1 LGSAARR
8 FPYFVNNG
16 EYMKK
21 FLVLVAAALLF
32 VSCNED
38 YDYGYS
44 DPWSFSEP
52 TPAAAPA
59 PKVEPKPETP
69 APKPAPAPRTTD
81 GVRSMTTSEGVIV
94 LETKFYS
101 SRILML
107 MEIPENEK
115 AVYKPWR
122 NKKYAIAEIKY
133 VDENGSYRRELQVYT
148 HYESAKRHFDD

>member
-1 LGSAARR
+1 
-8 FPYFVNNG
+8 
-16 EYMKK
+16 MKK
-21 FLVLVAAALLF
+21 FLVLVVAALLF

-44 DPWSFSEP
+44 DPWSFSES
-52 TPAAAPA
+52 TPATA

-81 GVRSMTTSEGVIV
+81 GVRSMTASEGVIV

-148 HYESAKRHFDD
+148 YYESAKRHFDDGIVSDD

>member
-1 LGSAARR
+1 
-8 FPYFVNNG
+8 
-16 EYMKK
+16 MKK
-21 FLVLVAAALLF
+21 FLILIVVALLF
-32 VSCNED
+32 ISCNED

-52 TPAAAPA
+52 APAAAPA

-69 APKPAPAPRTTD
+69 APRTTD
-81 GVRSMTTSEGVIV
+81 GVRSMAASEGVIV

-115 AVYKPWR
+115 AVYETWR

-133 VDENGSYRRELQVYT
+133 VDEDGSYRRELQVYK
-148 HYESAKRHFDD
+148 YYKSAKRHFDDGIVSDN

>member
-1 LGSAARR
+1 
-8 FPYFVNNG
+8 
-16 EYMKK
+16 MKK
-21 FLVLVAAALLF
+21 FLVLIVAALLF
-32 VSCNED
+32 ISCNED

-52 TPAAAPA
+52 
-59 PKVEPKPETP
+59 
-69 APKPAPAPRTTD
+69 APAPRTTD
-81 GVRSMTTSEGVIV
+81 GVRSMTASEGVIV

-115 AVYKPWR
+115 AVYETWR

-133 VDENGSYRRELQVYT
+133 VKEDGSYVRELQVYK
-148 HYESAKRHFDD
+148 YYKSAKRHFDDGIVSDN

>member
-1 LGSAARR
+1 
-8 FPYFVNNG
+8 
-16 EYMKK
+16 MKK
-21 FLVLVAAALLF
+21 FLVLVVAALLF

-52 TPAAAPA
+52 APAAAPA
-59 PKVEPKPETP
+59 PKVEPKPE

-81 GVRSMTTSEGVIV
+81 GVRSMTTSEGVII

-115 AVYKPWR
+115 AVYENWR
-122 NKKYAIAEIKY
+122 NKKYAIVEIKY
-133 VDENGSYRRELQVYT
+133 VNESGSYRRELQVYKY
-148 HYESAKRHFDD
+148 YESAKRHFDDGIVSDD

>member
-1 LGSAARR
+1 
-8 FPYFVNNG
+8 
-16 EYMKK
+16 MKK
-21 FLVLVAAALLF
+21 FLVLIVAALLF
-32 VSCNED
+32 ISCNED

-52 TPAAAPA
+52 TPATA

-81 GVRSMTTSEGVIV
+81 GVRSMTASEGVIV

-148 HYESAKRHFDD
+148 YYESAKRHFDDGIVSDD

>member
-1 LGSAARR
+1 
-8 FPYFVNNG
+8 
-16 EYMKK
+16 MKK
-21 FLVLVAAALLF
+21 FLVLIVAALLF

-52 TPAAAPA
+52 TPAPAPA

-81 GVRSMTTSEGVIV
+81 GVRSMTVSEGVIV
-94 LETKFYS
+94 LETKLYS

-107 MEIPENEK
+107 MEIPKNEK
-115 AVYKPWR
+115 AVYKNWR

-133 VDENGSYRRELQVYT
+133 VNEDGSYRRELQVYK
-148 HYESAKRHFDD
+148 HYESAKRHFDDGIVSDN

>member
-1 LGSAARR
+1 
-8 FPYFVNNG
+8 
-16 EYMKK
+16 MKK
-21 FLVLVAAALLF
+21 FLVLIVAALLF
-32 VSCNED
+32 ISCNED

-52 TPAAAPA
+52 APAPAPA
-59 PKVEPKPETP
+59 PKVEPKPETT

-81 GVRSMTTSEGVIV
+81 GVRSMTASEGVIV

-115 AVYKPWR
+115 AVYENWR

-133 VDENGSYRRELQVYT
+133 VNESGSYREELQVYKY
-148 HYESAKRHFDD
+148 YETAKRYFDDGIVSDN

>member
-1 LGSAARR
+1 
-8 FPYFVNNG
+8 
-16 EYMKK
+16 MKK
-21 FLVLVAAALLF
+21 FLVLVIAALLF

-44 DPWSFSEP
+44 DPWSFSES

-81 GVRSMTTSEGVIV
+81 GVRSMTASEGVIV

-148 HYESAKRHFDD
+148 HYESAKRHFDDGIVSDD

>member
-1 LGSAARR
+1 
-8 FPYFVNNG
+8 
-16 EYMKK
+16 MKK

-44 DPWSFSEP
+44 DPWSFSES
-52 TPAAAPA
+52 TPAAA

-81 GVRSMTTSEGVIV
+81 GVRSMTASEGVIV

-148 HYESAKRHFDD
+148 YYESAKRHFDDGIVSDD

>member
-1 LGSAARR
+1 
-8 FPYFVNNG
+8 
-16 EYMKK
+16 MKK
-21 FLVLVAAALLF
+21 FLVLIVAALLF
-32 VSCNED
+32 ISCNED

-52 TPAAAPA
+52 A
-59 PKVEPKPETP
+59 
-69 APKPAPAPRTTD
+69 PAPAPRTTD
-81 GVRSMTTSEGVIV
+81 GVRSMTASEGVIV

-115 AVYKPWR
+115 AVYKYWR

-133 VDENGSYRRELQVYT
+133 VNEDGSYVRELQVYK
-148 HYESAKRHFDD
+148 YYKSAKRHFDDGIVSDN